1 MRILLVSH
9 RFDPDV
15 GGIETVVGRQAENL
29 AEKGHEVRI
38 VTTTGDESIIGERNE
53 RGLIVNRVS
62 RIAPRKFILFLS

>member
-29 AEKGHEVRI
+29 AEKGHEVRV

-53 RGLIVNRVS
+53 RGSLLTESRVLPPIIHS
-62 RIAPRKFILFLS
+62 FSL